1 MQRVKAKKGPKIEQL
16 DSKQISEEEIR
27 ELEEKGLAEEKKRE
41 ETNPPKSQ
49 QTKQG
54 VCYKFNL
61 PAGCMYPSAKC
72 RYRHVCKKC
81 DGSHPQQKCTK

>member
-41 ETNPPKSQ
+41 EPSEKVPDWKLFVDLTGNVNLREATHWANLVTKSKETIEGAEDALQ
-49 QTKQG
+49 
-54 VCYKFNL
+54 VL
-61 PAGCMYPSAKC
+61 
-72 RYRHVCKKC
+72 R
-81 DGSHPQQKCTK
+81 D